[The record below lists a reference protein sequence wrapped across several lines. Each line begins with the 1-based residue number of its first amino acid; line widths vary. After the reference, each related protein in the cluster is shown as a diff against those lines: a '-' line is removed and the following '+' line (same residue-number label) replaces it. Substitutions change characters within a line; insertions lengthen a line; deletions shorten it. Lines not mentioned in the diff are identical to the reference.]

1 MSIPAD
7 IYLATL
13 VIFVAGVMRGFS
25 GFGSGM
31 ILVPSLSL
39 IYDPLAAIITVVL
52 LEIIPI
58 IQMFPKSIRNCH
70 WRTVLPLSLGAVVI
84 IPFASLLLLHADES
98 VMRYSISILVILC
111 VLVLASGWR
120 YQGEATV
127 SATTTTGIVSGLI
140 GGATCMGGLPI
151 VMYYLSTNLS
161 VQVIRASIVVFL
173 VITSIVALVSYSSH
187 DLISMEIFMRCV
199 WMTPVYILAI
209 WFGGSL
215 FGKVSESLFRNLTLV
230 ILASAGIALL
240 L

>member
-1 MSIPAD
+1 MLIPTD
-7 IYLATL
+7 IFLATL
-13 VIFVAGVMRGFS
+13 VIFIAGVMRGFS

-31 ILVPSLSL
+31 ILVPSMSL
-39 IYDPLAAIITVVL
+39 IYDPLVAIISVVL

-58 IQMFPKSIRNCH
+58 IQMFPRSIGNCH
-70 WRTVLPLSLGAVVI
+70 WRTVVPLSLGAVVF
-84 IPFASLLLLHADES
+84 IPFASLLLLHADED
-98 VMRYSISILVILC
+98 VMRYSISVLVMLS

-120 YQGEATV
+120 YHGEV
-127 SATTTTGIVSGLI
+127 SVRATTTTGIVSGVI

-151 VMYYLSTNLS
+151 VLYYLSTGLS

-173 VITSIVALVSYSSH
+173 VITSIVALISYSIH
-187 DLISMEIFMRCV
+187 DLISMEIVMRCV

-215 FGKVSESLFRNLTLV
+215 FGKVSESVFRNLTLV